1 MHCLWHDC
9 VRLGRHVMIITH
21 LSWEYCT
28 GASLVHHVMSVSQS
42 DGENEAEVVRK
53 NVAGFIVM

>member
-1 MHCLWHDC
+1 MSGLDVIADYH
-9 VRLGRHVMIITH
+9 H
-21 LSWEYCT
+21 LSWDYCT